1 MKYYEFLVALN
12 KIHDYF
18 KNMFEENMSQEFRL
32 KNIEKIRNY
41 FTEEIRQNELICKKH
56 KKVRMTINYIEHF
69 LTLASAATGC
79 IRISVFASLFVIPI
93 GITSSPKELKNCAI
107 TARIKKCKS
116 IIKKKKKKHKNSI
129 VSKK

>member
-12 KIHDYF
+12 KIHNYF

-116 IIKKKKKKHKNSI
+116 II
-129 VSKK
+129 

>member
-1 MKYYEFLVALN
+1 
-12 KIHDYF
+12 
-18 KNMFEENMSQEFRL
+18 
-32 KNIEKIRNY
+32 
-41 FTEEIRQNELICKKH
+41 
-56 KKVRMTINYIEHF
+56 MTINYIEHF